1 MNDNTVL
8 RIKVPAHLY
17 ESVKEQLTLS
27 EAKKGKHNLGAGMEI
42 VKEKKMKA
50 PKQSMKKV
58 DKAEEADFKKIE
70 SALSAVEKSKFP
82 NVDFDEIDKSEK
94 YSGLYYSRGT
104 GEHEGKEVDVTIYID
119 GKTLEVVDI
128 LVEQVQETEQVEE
141 GLMDM
146 LRSVSDKVAYDI
158 FLDTP
163 KGMSKEDRAKNIQSC
178 ITDANNK
185 KKTDPK
191 IDRDDLIVNCL
202 REKGWKFAYEGS
214 QPGMSAMGGK
224 WAEGKKDRTMEELKK
239 AKDMLEMKIKK
250 MEESLN
256 EKKHKEEDEEQ

>member
-1 MNDNTVL
+1 MNDNTIL

-17 ESVKEQLTLS
+17 ESVKEQLTLKES
-27 EAKKGKHNLGAGMEI
+27 KNRLSEAISGTEEELKDFYKKVKEMEVEGTDIDSAIQYALFDINNPDAAKELSTMNEAKKGKHNLGAGMEI
-42 VKEKKMKA
+42 VKEKKMKT
-50 PKQSMKKV
+50 PKDGMKKMQ
-58 DKAEEADFKKIE
+58 E
-70 SALSAVEKSKFP
+70 
-82 NVDFDEIDKSEK
+82 
-94 YSGLYYSRGT
+94 
-104 GEHEGKEVDVTIYID
+104 
-119 GKTLEVVDI
+119 
-128 LVEQVQETEQVEE
+128 VEQVQETEQVEE

-202 REKGWKFAYEGS
+202 REKGWKFADSGS

-256 EKKHKEEDEEQ
+256 EKKHKEEEKEEKQ